1 MSISCEL
8 VLRLDR
14 LMRSELR
21 RRGSAMEAVG
31 ACGLVNLLSGCSE
44 TRVIKRAEDAQA
56 FSGATILAR
65 AASFSLLRPHR
76 PSKQLI
82 RKASYNSEV

>member
-21 RRGSAMEAVG
+21 RRGSAMEAFG

-44 TRVIKRAEDAQA
+44 TRVIE
-56 FSGATILAR
+56 
-65 AASFSLLRPHR
+65 
-76 PSKQLI
+76 
-82 RKASYNSEV
+82 